1 MIRSRINRW
10 TCSKLADI
18 IRGEKKPYALGGNE
32 WEEWHEAAQKKHPTR
47 YWIAE
52 TGLKKLQNIVYFP
65 YDIYHTI
72 KIYIR
77 NRFIDKI
84 HYLHTGLEPGQYYDL
99 DYRILH
105 GLFNE
110 LVDFIEV
117 ELAGMNGY
125 LERKKRFKFVK
136 GRSIESGKD
145 YLEWACN
152 LKYDEDYGISPDDP
166 DFGKITPQAE
176 NYRIIR
182 DLYNWW
188 KVTRPNRPEPYV
200 DGEYDDSI
208 EESYENEDTEMLISL
223 IKVRGSLW
231 T

>member
-1 MIRSRINRW
+1 MIRSRINHW
-10 TCSKLADI
+10 TCSKLADL
-18 IRGEKKPYALGGNE
+18 IRGEKKPFALE
-32 WEEWHEAAQKKHPTR
+32 WDQWDEWHEAEERKRPLR

-52 TGLKKLQNIVYFP
+52 TGLKKLQDIIYFP

-72 KIYIR
+72 EIYIR

-84 HYLHTGLEPGQYYDL
+84 QYLHTGLEPGKYYDL

-117 ELAGMNGY
+117 ELAGMNGHF
-125 LERKKRFKFVK
+125 ERKKKFKFVN

-152 LKYDEDYGISPDDP
+152 LKYDEDHGIGSDDP
-166 DFGKITPQAE
+166 DFGKPTSQAE
-176 NYRIIR
+176 NYKIIR

-188 KVTRPNRPEPYV
+188 KVTRPNRPEPYM
-200 DGEYDDSI
+200 DGDYDYSI